1 MAKKRMCYMANLGQV
16 APPFSIT
23 IGWWL
28 RVGVLNPLGV
38 EVNFPRN
45 RKYPQQKKKKKK
57 KKKGN
62 IVFCFTDR

>member
-28 RVGVLNPLGV
+28 RVGVLNPLWCGSKFS
-38 EVNFPRN
+38 EE
-45 RKYPQQKKKKKK
+45 QKKKKKK
-57 KKKGN
+57 KKKKE
-62 IVFCFTDR
+62 I

>member
-45 RKYPQQKKKKKK
+45 KKKKKK
-57 KKKGN
+57 KKKGK